1 MIKLKNNSFFNI
13 LISLLVLTG
22 MLASQRAFSQLPDMP
37 QQQVEY
43 SDSELLAFVNA
54 ANKVLPI
61 QQESQMKMIGE
72 IEEENLTIDQFN
84 DMMKSFSNGEDINA
98 PAEEIESF
106 NNALEGIQNIQ
117 IEYNEIIVET
127 ITTEG
132 IEPAKFEEIMTNYQQ
147 DPQLQSRVNE
157 ILEKLDE

>member
-1 MIKLKNNSFFNI
+1 MIKSKNNSFCTL
-13 LISLLVLTG
+13 LISFILLTG
-22 MLASQRAFSQLPDMP
+22 LLTSTRVLAQQPEMM
-37 QQQVEY
+37 QQQAEY
-43 SDSELLAFVNA
+43 TDTELIAFVNA
-54 ANKVLPI
+54 ANKVLPL

-84 DMMKSFSNGEDINA
+84 DIMKSYSNGEDIDA
-98 PAEEIESF
+98 SAEEIESF

-132 IEPAKFEEIMTNYQQ
+132 IAPAKFEEIMTNYQQ